1 MKKIHLGK
9 TTTSRTRKKKVVE
22 EVSSHIALKPQN
34 DFEEYLFGKGY
45 SNITVASYSKANNKF
60 LEWLRD
66 QSLEIENVSY
76 NDITSYVLSFGNVL
90 QKTKNS
96 YLHGVRHFF
105 NYLMH
110 TQEAIENPL
119 EFIKLKGG
127 KRKSLHDILNR
138 KELDILYQDY
148 TLPDP
153 ESKDK
158 NQNWFKAKQLAQKR
172 NKAILGLMLY
182 QALDTRDLKLLQV
195 SDVNMREGK
204 IYIPGTRK
212 SNERHLKILAPQIID
227 LMEYIFKTRNEIL
240 SHRQI
245 NSFNGSSE
253 SVQPSEQLFLSIG
266 SSERF
271 NNVMAGL
278 VKRMFQINKRV
289 TSAKQLKASVIVHWL
304 KLYNLRQVQYMVGHR
319 YVSSTEG
326 FMVNDMELMIEEIA
340 KYHPIG

>member
-1 MKKIHLGK
+1 MKKLHLGK
-9 TTTSRTRKKKVVE
+9 TATSRTRKKKVVE
-22 EVSSHIALKPQN
+22 EVSKHIAIKAQN
-34 DFEEYLFGKGY
+34 DFEEYLFSRGY
-45 SNITVASYSKANNKF
+45 SNTTVACYFKANNKF
-60 LEWLRD
+60 LEWLTN

-96 YLHGVRHFF
+96 YLHGVRHYF
-105 NYLMH
+105 NYLIRK
-110 TQEAIENPL
+110 QEATENPL

-127 KRKSLHDILNR
+127 KRKSLYDILSR

-148 TLPDP
+148 TLPDL
-153 ESKDK
+153 ESRDK

-195 SDVNMREGK
+195 SDVNMSEGK

-212 SNERHLKILAPQIID
+212 SNGRNLKILAPQVID
-227 LMEYIFKTRNEIL
+227 LMEYILKTRSEIL
-240 SHRQI
+240 AHRQI
-245 NSFNGSSE
+245 KGFGGSSE
-253 SVQPSEQLFLSIG
+253 SLQRSEQLFLSIG

-271 NNVMAGL
+271 NNLMAGL
-278 VKRMFQINKRV
+278 VKRMFQLNKRV
-289 TSAKQLKASVIVHWL
+289 TSVKQLKASVIVHWL
-304 KLYNLRQVQYMVGHR
+304 KLYNLRQVQYMAGHR
-319 YVSSTEG
+319 YVSSTES
-326 FMVNDMELMIEEIA
+326 FMVNDIELMIEEIA